1 MQREQ
6 FIELVKAEQE
16 GLRRFLLALTCG
28 NRDDADDLAQE
39 ALVKAYLAS
48 GTFRSADR
56 FRAWLYKIAYNTFI
70 SSHRSPKDS
79 FVSINAVVT
88 TVPHRQ
94 ASSQDCLYRQA
105 GLLDANSGLC
115 DQPDLSLSP
124 DRRYRY
130 QELYMA
136 LAQLP
141 PKERGAVVLYYLN
154 ERSVKEISKITDS
167 GDTAVR
173 SLLMRGRNRLRK
185 ILDDYG
191 KR

>member
-70 SSHRSPKDS
+70 SYTRTAERC
-79 FVSINAVVT
+79 FVSTSESAEDNKCMT
-88 TVPHRQ
+88 T
-94 ASSQDCLYRQA
+94 
-105 GLLDANSGLC
+105 
-115 DQPDLSLSP
+115 PDLSLSP

-167 GDTAVR
+167 GDIAVR

>member
-70 SSHRSPKDS
+70 SSHRSPKD
-79 FVSINAVVT
+79 
-88 TVPHRQ
+88 
-94 ASSQDCLYRQA
+94 CLYRQA

-115 DQPDLSLSP
+115 DQPDLSMSP

-167 GDTAVR
+167 GDIAVR